1 MAIKQTF
8 KKEERLSGKKS
19 IAALFEEGKGFFV
32 YPFKVVF
39 LKVPES
45 RPFPASVLVSVSKR
59 NFKKAVDRNRIK
71 RLIREAYRQN
81 KSILGSNLE
90 SQPESLLLGFI
101 YTAKTIMEYKEIE
114 RKIILI
120 LQRLIKGDAKTAG

>member
-19 IAALFEEGKGFFV
+19 IATLFGEGSGFFV

-39 LKVPES
+39 LKVPDE
-45 RPFPASVLVSVSKR
+45 RPVPVQLLISVSKR
-59 NFKKAVDRNRIK
+59 NFKKAVDRNKIK
-71 RLIREAYRQN
+71 RLIREAYRKN
-81 KSILGSNLE
+81 KHILCDDLSAH
-90 SQPESLLLGFI
+90 SKRLLLGFI
-101 YTAKTIMEYKEIE
+101 YNAKTIMEYKEIE

>member
-19 IAALFEEGKGFFV
+19 IAALFGEGSGFFV

-39 LKVPES
+39 LTVPDEC
-45 RPFPASVLVSVSKR
+45 PVPVQLLISVSKR
-59 NFKKAVDRNRIK
+59 NFKKAVDRNKIK
-71 RLIREAYRQN
+71 RLIREAYRKN
-81 KSILGSNLE
+81 KHILCDDLSVH
-90 SQPESLLLGFI
+90 SKSLFLGFI
-101 YTAKTIMEYKEIE
+101 YNAKTIMEYKEIE

-120 LQRLIKGDAKTAG
+120 LQRLIKGDEETAG

>member
-1 MAIKQTF
+1 
-8 KKEERLSGKKS
+8 
-19 IAALFEEGKGFFV
+19 
-32 YPFKVVF
+32 
-39 LKVPES
+39 
-45 RPFPASVLVSVSKR
+45 LVSVSKR

-81 KSILGSNLE
+81 KSILGSNLA